1 MNFLYKLFFV
11 FSLIFLVTI
20 LFLTAISFPL
30 VENSTIQKI
39 IDIPSGTNAKEIV
52 HILEKN
58 EIIGKNNYL
67 FIILIKLSKL
77 EVKLK
82 FGEYNLSP
90 SLNMLQILNK
100 LARGEIVVYKIT
112 IPEGYNSIQIAELL
126 DKKEIVE
133 KESFL
138 KLVKYGEKSWE
149 GYLFPDTYEVP
160 KKYGAEN
167 MLKLMLS
174 NFEQVAVDNKLINKA
189 EQTGFTMDE
198 IITLA
203 SIIEKEAKFAEEK
216 KQISS
221 VFHNRLKSGMK
232 LQSCATI
239 QYILGKPKE
248 KLEESDLEIESPYNT
263 YLYKGLPPGPICNP
277 GIDSIIAALEP
288 ANEDYLFF
296 VLGDNGR
303 HIFSKTY
310 EEHLKNKNDKNDKND
325 KKGAWH

>member
-1 MNFLYKLFFV
+1 MNFIYKLFFI

-20 LFLTAISFPL
+20 LFFTAIYFPL

-58 EIIGKNNYL
+58 EIIRKNNYL

-77 EVKLK
+77 EDKLK

-100 LARGEIVVYKIT
+100 LTRGEIVVYKIT
-112 IPEGYNSIQIAELL
+112 IPEGYTSIQIAELL
-126 DKKEIVE
+126 DKKEMVE

-167 MLKLMLS
+167 MFKLMLS
-174 NFEQVAVDNKLINKA
+174 NYEQVAVDNKLINKV

-216 KQISS
+216 RQISS

-248 KLEESDLEIESPYNT
+248 ILEESDLEIESPYNT

-288 ANEDYLFF
+288 TNEDYLFF

-310 EEHLKNKNDKNDKND
+310 EEHLKNKK
-325 KKGAWH
+325 

>member
-58 EIIGKNNYL
+58 EIIRKNNYL

-77 EVKLK
+77 EDKLK

-310 EEHLKNKNDKNDKND
+310 EEHLKNKNGKND

>member
-20 LFLTAISFPL
+20 LFLTAIYFPL

-310 EEHLKNKNDKNDKND
+310 EEHLKNKNGKND

>member
-1 MNFLYKLFFV
+1 MNFIYKLFFV

-20 LFLTAISFPL
+20 LFFTAIYFPL

-39 IDIPSGTNAKEIV
+39 INIPSGTNAKEIV

-58 EIIGKNNYL
+58 EIIRKNNYL

-77 EVKLK
+77 EDKLK

-90 SLNMLQILNK
+90 SLNMIQILNK

-112 IPEGYNSIQIAELL
+112 IPEGYTSIQIAELL

-167 MLKLMLS
+167 MFKLMLS
-174 NFEQVAVDNKLINKA
+174 NFEQVAVENKLINKA

-203 SIIEKEAKFAEEK
+203 SIIEKEAQFAEEK
-216 KQISS
+216 RQISS
-221 VFHNRLKSGMK
+221 VFHNRLKIGMK

-248 KLEESDLEIESPYNT
+248 ILEESDLEIESPYNT

-288 ANEDYLFF
+288 TNEDYLYF

-310 EEHLKNKNDKNDKND
+310 EEHLKNKK
-325 KKGAWH
+325 